1 MGVLWVPRVHRLVD
15 SDAPALHT
23 GGSSYHNRFYFFS
36 NFEFFFFKSST
47 VALLPSSPKHFYFS
61 FIFFF
66 SGSVS
71 AIFDLRI
78 FLSRQVPIL
87 VSHFHSGTG
96 GFEGSCGAFSLV
108 LSTLLGFF

>member
-1 MGVLWVPRVHRLVD
+1 MIRLCTQAVHLIITV
-15 SDAPALHT
+15 SIFL
-23 GGSSYHNRFYFFS
+23 
-36 NFEFFFFKSST
+36 NFELSLFKSST
-47 VALLPSSPKHFYFS
+47 VALLPSLLKHFYFS

-78 FLSRQVPIL
+78 FSSRQVSIL

-96 GFEGSCGAFSLV
+96 GFEGSCGAFFPRFVDSTRVFLV
-108 LSTLLGFF
+108 SSHGSFFAFFTF